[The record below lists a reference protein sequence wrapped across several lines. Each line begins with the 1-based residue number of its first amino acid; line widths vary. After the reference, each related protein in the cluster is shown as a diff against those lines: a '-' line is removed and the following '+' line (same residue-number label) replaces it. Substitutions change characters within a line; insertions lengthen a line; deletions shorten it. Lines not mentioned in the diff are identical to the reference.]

1 MPEYLDKK
9 LDWTHPAFVAIL
21 DELPLWSAIFGHLLL
36 EHIQIRPH
44 LRVLDVG
51 CGTGFPLLE
60 LAQRLGA
67 TCKVYGIDPWEAA
80 LNRVRQKTDLL
91 DIRNVE
97 VRQGDAAAMPFED
110 GTFDL
115 IVSNLGINNFENSAA
130 VLSECARVAKP
141 GARIALTTNLRGHME
156 EFYEV
161 FEASLKEL
169 TKTAALDRLEK
180 HIHHRTTLKEA
191 SQLLEGAGFN
201 VARIHRDTFS
211 MRFVDGS
218 TMLRHSF
225 IRIGFLD
232 AWREVA
238 GAQDEREVFARLEEH
253 LNHLAGQQ
261 GELRLTIPMAYIE
274 GEKQA

>member
-1 MPEYLDKK
+1 MPDYLDKN
-9 LDWTHPAFVAIL
+9 LDWTHPAFVAIY

-67 TCKVYGIDPWEAA
+67 TCQVYGIDPWEAA
-80 LNRVRQKTDLL
+80 LNRVRQKAELL

-97 VRQGDAAAMPFED
+97 VRQGDAAAMPFQD

-115 IVSNLGINNFENSAA
+115 IVSNLGINNFENAA
-130 VLSECARVAKP
+130 AALAECSRVAKP
-141 GARIALTTNLRGHME
+141 GARIALTTNLRGHMD

-161 FEASLKEL
+161 FETSLQEL
-169 TKTAALDRLEK
+169 GKTAALDRLTK
-180 HIHHRTTLKEA
+180 HIHHRTTLEET
-191 SQLLEGAGFN
+191 SQLLEGAGFE
-201 VARIHRDTFS
+201 VARIHRDSFS

-238 GAQDEREVFARLEEH
+238 GASDEREVFARIEEN
-253 LNHLAGQQ
+253 LNRLAGQQ
-261 GELRLTIPMAYIE
+261 GELRLTIPTAYIE
-274 GEKQA
+274 GEKRS